1 MDVPSIFPSLPPLP
15 PNFASSPEELVRKGS
30 LDVVVVDVLP
40 VLRVSIRTGLGNL
53 IPLYFDVPPLRS
65 QGQYGEF

>member
-1 MDVPSIFPSLPPLP
+1 M
-15 PNFASSPEELVRKGS
+15 RKGS